1 MGLRHRRTRNGF
13 SAAARSAATASCC
26 ERAAARRAITC
37 WCLRPTRCIS
47 TTRGTSAA
55 CAAPAV
61 STSKCATRSCR
72 ESRAVGYLIQEN
84 PPRPL
89 YQFPQFALLA
99 LGIAAVALGVA
110 RGAIDELSRSHPT
123 KCAPAV
129 TASLAS
135 RVHAQ
140 MEVATA
146 EATLRSARAFYYEA
160 IDAAWQQAQRG
171 DADSARTTPRHAPR
185 HHARGAG
192 IGARGRCDVHA
203 RRRQFGVRH
212 ERSAAPVPRR
222 ARRDA
227 AHHGGADHARNG
239 RPPAARRPDEYA
251 DVCRSGESVVAAAS
265 RIPIYSGHPRPKR
278 IYAVGR
284 ATRNPWKTEV
294 FRLSS
299 ATGQGGASQEPDRK
313 TARGEA
319 LFPGIVGYDDTVL
332 PQLQN
337 ALLSGQ
343 DLILLGER
351 GQAKSRILRSLVALL
366 DEWTPVLEGIEIP
379 ENPFDP
385 ISAQGKQLVASK
397 GDATPI
403 RWMHRDERYGEK
415 LATPDITIADLI
427 GEVDPIKVAEGRYLS
442 DELTIHYGLLPRV
455 NRGIFAVNELPDL
468 AERIQVGLL
477 NVLEERD
484 IQIRGHRVRLPLDVF
499 LVATANPEDYTNRG
513 RIITPLKDRYGA
525 QIRTHYPEDLHQEIE
540 IMEQEAL
547 HLDMGDY
554 RVNVPDFMKEIIAE
568 ITHHARQSPDVNQR
582 SGVSVRASV
591 ANYEAL
597 LANAFR
603 RALRVGETEV
613 VPRVSDLPF
622 IVPSLQGK
630 VEFEAM
636 EDGQEARIMD
646 RLIQGAV
653 KSVFD
658 RKFDINDVEEIAA
671 VFNNGLSV
679 EVGEGVASRDY
690 ADILTQSRRLGRS
703 HRRARRRKRSRARH
717 RDRIRAR
724 RSASAQ
730 AAEQIQR
737 GRPRLVHGLIACA
750 NRLFAIVSRSGTAAS
765 GCRSIPT
772 KCSPPSRTT

>member
-1 MGLRHRRTRNGF
+1 M
-13 SAAARSAATASCC
+13 A
-26 ERAAARRAITC
+26 ER
-37 WCLRPTRCIS
+37 P
-47 TTRGTSAA
+47 
-55 CAAPAV
+55 
-61 STSKCATRSCR
+61 
-72 ESRAVGYLIQEN
+72 
-84 PPRPL
+84 
-89 YQFPQFALLA
+89 
-99 LGIAAVALGVA
+99 
-110 RGAIDELSRSHPT
+110 
-123 KCAPAV
+123 
-129 TASLAS
+129 
-135 RVHAQ
+135 
-140 MEVATA
+140 
-146 EATLRSARAFYYEA
+146 ATLGKLK
-160 IDAAWQQAQRG
+160 AAGYQVLPVKAELRKNLIAKLREG
-171 DADSARTTPRHAPR
+171 AP
-185 HHARGAG
+185 
-192 IGARGRCDVHA
+192 
-203 RRRQFGVRH
+203 
-212 ERSAAPVPRR
+212 
-222 ARRDA
+222 
-227 AHHGGADHARNG
+227 
-239 RPPAARRPDEYA
+239 
-251 DVCRSGESVVAAAS
+251 
-265 RIPIYSGHPRPKR
+265 
-278 IYAVGR
+278 
-284 ATRNPWKTEV
+284 
-294 FRLSS
+294 
-299 ATGQGGASQEPDRK
+299 
-313 TARGEA
+313 
-319 LFPGIVGYDDTVL
+319 LFPGIIGYDDTVL

-351 GQAKSRILRSLVALL
+351 GQAKSRILRSLVSLL

-379 ENPFDP
+379 ENPFAP
-385 ISAQGKQLVASK
+385 ISAPGKQLVAQK
-397 GDATPI
+397 GEATPI
-403 RWMHRDERYGEK
+403 RWMHRDDRYGEK

-442 DELTIHYGLLPRV
+442 DEMTIHYGLLPRV

-547 HLDMGDY
+547 ALDMGDY

-646 RLIQGAV
+646 RLVQGAV
-653 KSVFD
+653 KAVFD
-658 RKFDINDVEEIAA
+658 RKLDVNDIEDVATA
-671 VFNNGLSV
+671 FNNGLSV
-679 EVGEGVASRDY
+679 EVGEGVAARDY
-690 ADILTQSRRLGRS
+690 ADILTKVPGLGDVIRTLTS
-703 HRRARRRKRSRARH
+703 ESEATRAAAIEFVLEGLHLHKLLNKYSVDGRA
-717 RDRIRAR
+717 
-724 RSASAQ
+724 SYM
-730 AAEQIQR
+730 
-737 GRPRLVHGLIACA
+737 G
-750 NRLFAIVSRSGTAAS
+750 
-765 GCRSIPT
+765 
-772 KCSPPSRTT
+772 